1 MDLFGL
7 LSSFCAS
14 CCLQR
19 ATSGAPEVPLRRRIY
34 NRISRSIVAAIILG
48 LVGWITWQLAS
59 RQRGVAGVSTGP
71 TITQI
76 RQLAELV
83 TAKVTIADAK
93 ETSLSG
99 YLGSVHAILIVRG
112 DALLG
117 PDLSQAKIISSDPAS
132 QVMVIQLPRPHLI
145 SYRLDHSA
153 TRLVSLS
160 HDGLWMIVPG
170 DAGRT
175 AVLNRAY
182 GEAERAVAEAAVT
195 PETINEAAEHSQN
208 VLAAFF
214 GTGGWKV
221 QIRWIS
227 SE

>member
-1 MDLFGL
+1 MDSFGL
-7 LSSFCAS
+7 LSLFCAS
-14 CCLQR
+14 CCWQR
-19 ATSGAPEVPLRRRIY
+19 VTSGVPEVPLRRRIHR
-34 NRISRSIVAAIILG
+34 NISGWIVGAIILG
-48 LVGWITWQLAS
+48 LVIWITWQLAS
-59 RQRGVAGVSTGP
+59 HQRSAASVSTGP

-83 TAKVTIADAK
+83 TAKVTIADAR

-112 DALLG
+112 DASLG
-117 PDLSQAKIISSDPAS
+117 PDLSGAKIISSDSAS
-132 QVMVIQLPRPHLI
+132 KVVVIELPRPHLI

-160 HDGLWMIVPG
+160 HNGLWMIVLG

-182 GEAERAVAEAAVT
+182 GEAERAVADAAVT
-195 PETINEAAEHSQN
+195 PETIYEAAEHAQN
-208 VLAAFF
+208 VLAVFF
-214 GTGGWKV
+214 GTGGWTI
-221 QIRWIS
+221 QIQWAS
-227 SE
+227 SK